1 MTESP
6 SICHQGTVVK
16 CEDDRVLVQIES
28 VSACAACKAKSM
40 CNLTDVQEKIIEV
53 PHATPS
59 SYKPGDIV
67 TIQMKR
73 SMGTKALWLGY
84 LLPFIIVLA
93 SLFLFSYLTGSE
105 LQAGLISLLLLI
117 PYYLIL
123 YAMRDKLRNT
133 FRFEI
138 K

>member
-1 MTESP
+1 MKENN
-6 SICHQGTVVK
+6 ICHQGTVVK
-16 CEDDRVLVQIES
+16 CEDDCVLVQIEA

-53 PHATPS
+53 QHTNPS
-59 SYKPGDIV
+59 NFKPGELV
-67 TIQMKR
+67 TVHMKR
-73 SMGTKALWLGY
+73 SMGNKALWLGY
-84 LLPFIIVLA
+84 LLPFLIVMV

-105 LQAGLISLLLLI
+105 LQAGLISLILLM

-123 YAMRDKLRNT
+123 YIMRNRLKNT

-138 K
+138 E

>member
-1 MTESP
+1 MKENN
-6 SICHQGTVVK
+6 ICHQGTVIK
-16 CEDDRVLVQIES
+16 CEDDSVLVQIEA

-53 PHATPS
+53 QHTNPTI
-59 SYKPGDIV
+59 YKPGDIV
-67 TIQMKR
+67 TIHMKR
-73 SMGTKALWLGY
+73 SMGTRALWLGY
-84 LLPFIIVLA
+84 LMPFVIVMV

-105 LQAGLISLLLLI
+105 LQAGLISLMLLF

-123 YAMRDKLRNT
+123 YTMRNKLKNT

-138 K
+138 E

>member
-1 MTESP
+1 MTENS

-16 CEDDRVLVQIES
+16 CEDNCVLVQIEA
-28 VSACAACKAKSM
+28 VSACAACNAKSM

-59 SYKPGDIV
+59 VYKPGDIV
-67 TIQMKR
+67 TIHMKR

-84 LLPFIIVLA
+84 LIPFAIVMI

-105 LQAGLISLLLLI
+105 LQAGLISLLLLL
-117 PYYLIL
+117 PYYMLLYLI
-123 YAMRDKLRNT
+123 RGKLKKT
-133 FRFEI
+133 FTFEI
-138 K
+138 E

>member
-1 MTESP
+1 
-6 SICHQGTVVK
+6 
-16 CEDDRVLVQIES
+16 VQIEA

-53 PHATPS
+53 QHTNPS
-59 SYKPGDIV
+59 NFKPGELV
-67 TIQMKR
+67 TIHMKR
-73 SMGTKALWLGY
+73 SMGNKALWLGY
-84 LLPFIIVLA
+84 LLPFLIVMV

-105 LQAGLISLLLLI
+105 LQAGIDFPVIAL

-123 YAMRDKLRNT
+123 YIMRNRLKNT

-138 K
+138 E

>member
-1 MTESP
+1 MPES

-16 CEDDRVLVQIES
+16 CEDDCVLVQIE
-28 VSACAACKAKSM
+28 VASACAACKAKSM

-53 PHATPS
+53 PHTNPNVF
-59 SYKPGDIV
+59 KPGDSV
-67 TIQMKR
+67 TINMTR
-73 SMGTKALWLGY
+73 SMGNKALWLGY
-84 LLPFIIVLA
+84 LAPFFIVMV

-105 LQAGLISLLLLI
+105 LQAGLISLLLLL

-123 YAMRDKLRNT
+123 YVMRNKLKNT

-138 K
+138 E

>member
-1 MTESP
+1 MPETS
-6 SICHQGTVVK
+6 SICHQGTVINTSEEIVFV
-16 CEDDRVLVQIES
+16 RIET

-59 SYKPGDIV
+59 VYKPGDLV

-73 SMGTKALWLGY
+73 SMGAKALWLGY
-84 LLPFIIVLA
+84 LLPFVIVMA
-93 SLFLFSYLTGSE
+93 SLFIFSYLTGNE
-105 LQAGLISLLLLI
+105 LQAGLISLLLLL
-117 PYYLIL
+117 PYYLVL
-123 YAMRDKLRNT
+123 YALRDRLKNT

-138 K
+138 R

>member
-1 MTESP
+1 MKENN
-6 SICHQGTVVK
+6 ICHQGTVVK
-16 CEDDRVLVQIES
+16 CEDDCVLVQIEA

-53 PHATPS
+53 PNATPS
-59 SYKPGDIV
+59 VYKPGDIV

-84 LLPFIIVLA
+84 LLPFVIVIA
-93 SLFLFSYLTGSE
+93 TLFLFSHLTGSE
-105 LQAGLISLLLLI
+105 LQAGLISLLLLL

-123 YAMRDKLRNT
+123 YAMRNKLKNT

-138 K
+138 E

>member
-1 MTESP
+1 MNENN
-6 SICHQGTVVK
+6 ICHQGTVVK
-16 CEDDRVLVQIES
+16 CKDDRVLVQIEA

-53 PHATPS
+53 PHTNPS
-59 SYKPGDIV
+59 SFKPGDQV
-67 TIQMKR
+67 TISMQR

-105 LQAGLISLLLLI
+105 LQAGLISLILLI

-123 YAMRDKLRNT
+123 YTMRDKLRNT

-138 K
+138 E

>member
-1 MTESP
+1 MPERP

-53 PHATPS
+53 PHTNPS
-59 SYKPGDIV
+59 AYKPGDIV
-67 TIQMKR
+67 TILMKR

-105 LQAGLISLLLLI
+105 LQAGLISLVLLI
-117 PYYLIL
+117 PYYLLL
-123 YAMRDKLRNT
+123 YLLRDRLKNV

-138 K
+138 E